1 MKTWRKASLAVLSS
15 MAVFATAAGLSVFAG
30 TPDTIADL
38 VMPVQNFDAL
48 TAGAVNPVPEPN
60 KGGVLGPAWWAT
72 AYSGAEIVAREE
84 GDNWLKITGNAAN
97 PYGSPIR
104 LEKNVYTDENPY
116 SNGNICDADMDTFL
130 FYIKGDATQALTL
143 LPVFYEHNPGSIGY
157 VGGRFAAT
165 GAASYTLITAEGEV
179 TNVTSENN
187 MTTIPAGFEGW
198 VVYPLSNAT
207 YRYDDGTSTED
218 GNTKEKLDPNRLL
231 AVELQA
237 NAASTGA
244 VWYLDDFCMTK
255 QADDIVEALKKEE
268 VKTDTAPDLD
278 MYFGQ
283 GFGQANVGDS
293 VDELEAVGAIRGE
306 KDIANITYT
315 VTDNTLSYGNAL
327 TMAFN
332 GKEGDFLTTS
342 FTEIGVNFSDAD
354 RAEMADAD
362 SLVMRVKTP
371 SGTKYESFDMMIM
384 LEESATTG
392 GGDRDR
398 GGVGGVFMNR
408 ESFGVD
414 PCDVILVDAKTNQ
427 YYTNTI
433 ESPYFLPADFDG
445 WVILPL
451 SYFKLHPGYAAN
463 DASGQLEIG
472 ELVRIK
478 FQVENAP
485 LGKDF
490 VLDNIGAAKSADF
503 LSSLKATEM
512 AKDVEI
518 VMTPDEMTKV
528 SAEQVAY
535 VKDNGVA
542 LKIAVEDGYKL
553 YGWTMNGAD
562 IAEAVEF
569 DPALITEFDEI
580 ETIRSKYQDLEGY
593 FFKTNAVPGK
603 ASLQI
608 YLGDDYMTPYLY
620 RYADGKAA
628 KIEQLAVDEGGY
640 VTFDMSEAGTWFLTE
655 KEIAASGNE
664 PTPSSNPDGSEPD
677 DNPNPDNPLTG
688 VALPLAAM
696 AAAALS
702 GAAVL
707 VIRKKEHD

>member
-1 MKTWRKASLAVLSS
+1 
-15 MAVFATAAGLSVFAG
+15 
-30 TPDTIADL
+30 
-38 VMPVQNFDAL
+38 
-48 TAGAVNPVPEPN
+48 
-60 KGGVLGPAWWAT
+60 
-72 AYSGAEIVAREE
+72 
-84 GDNWLKITGNAAN
+84 
-97 PYGSPIR
+97 
-104 LEKNVYTDENPY
+104 
-116 SNGNICDADMDTFL
+116 
-130 FYIKGDATQALTL
+130 
-143 LPVFYEHNPGSIGY
+143 
-157 VGGRFAAT
+157 
-165 GAASYTLITAEGEV
+165 
-179 TNVTSENN
+179 
-187 MTTIPAGFEGW
+187 
-198 VVYPLSNAT
+198 
-207 YRYDDGTSTED
+207 
-218 GNTKEKLDPNRLL
+218 
-231 AVELQA
+231 
-237 NAASTGA
+237 
-244 VWYLDDFCMTK
+244 
-255 QADDIVEALKKEE
+255 
-268 VKTDTAPDLD
+268 
-278 MYFGQ
+278 
-283 GFGQANVGDS
+283 
-293 VDELEAVGAIRGE
+293 
-306 KDIANITYT
+306 
-315 VTDNTLSYGNAL
+315 
-327 TMAFN
+327 
-332 GKEGDFLTTS
+332 
-342 FTEIGVNFSDAD
+342 
-354 RAEMADAD
+354 
-362 SLVMRVKTP
+362 
-371 SGTKYESFDMMIM
+371 MMLM

-518 VMTPDEMTKV
+518 VMAPDDMKKV
-528 SAEQVAY
+528 TAEQVAY
-535 VKDNGVA
+535 VKDNGVT
-542 LKIAVEDGYKL
+542 LKVDVEDGYKL

-580 ETIRSKYQDLEGY
+580 ETITSKYQGLEGY

-608 YLGDDYMTPYLY
+608 YLGDDYSTPYLY

-628 KIEQLAVDEGGY
+628 KIEQLAVDEDGY

-655 KEIAASGNE
+655 TELPASGGNGNGGE
-664 PTPSSNPDGSEPD
+664 GGGQGGGDGETNNPS
-677 DNPNPDNPLTG
+677 TG

-707 VIRKKEHD
+707 VIRKKQHD